1 MTERIEC
8 CVIGAG
14 VVGLAVARALAL
26 QGREVIVL
34 ETAETIGTETSSRNS
49 EVIHAGIY
57 YPKDSLKAKFCVQGK
72 HMLYAYCKK
81 HGIAHAACGKLIVA
95 SVASQEQT
103 LESIRSRAIANG
115 VDDLEW
121 LGANSVSALEP
132 DIRATAALLS
142 PSTGIIDSHSYMLSL
157 QGEAEEAGMMIAF
170 GSPVTG
176 GEIEASGIR
185 LDVGRGQPMSITA
198 DFVVNSAGLH
208 APAVAGS
215 ISGIEKAF
223 VPNAY
228 YAKGN
233 YFVHAG
239 PTPFKH
245 LIYPVPEEGGLGVH
259 VTLDLQ
265 GNARFGPD
273 VEWQDD
279 TNYDVDPSRADVF
292 YDAVRQYWPDLK
304 DGALLPGYAGVRPK
318 ISGPGMEAADFVVS
332 GPRDHGI
339 KGLVNLFGIESP
351 GLTASLAIA
360 QAVAAQLEN

>member
-14 VVGLAVARALAL
+14 VVGLAIARALAL

-57 YPKDSLKAKFCVQGK
+57 YPKDSLKAEFCVKGRHQ
-72 HMLYAYCKK
+72 LYDYCRT
-81 HGIAHAACGKLIVA
+81 HGIAHANCGKLIVA
-95 SVASQEQT
+95 SVSSQEQT
-103 LESIRSRAIANG
+103 LEGIQSRALANG

-142 PSTGIIDSHSYMLSL
+142 PSTGIIDSHGYMLSL
-157 QGEAEEAGMMIAF
+157 QGEAEEAGTMIAF
-170 GSPVTG
+170 GSPVVG
-176 GEIEASGIR
+176 GQVEASGIR
-185 LDVGRGQPMSITA
+185 LDVGGDQPMSITG
-198 DFVVNSAGLH
+198 DIVINSAGLH
-208 APAVAGS
+208 APEVAGS
-215 ISGIEKAF
+215 ISGIEKTF
-223 VPNAY
+223 VPQAY

-239 PTPFKH
+239 RTPFKH

-273 VEWQDD
+273 VEWRDD
-279 TNYDVDPSRADVF
+279 INYDVDLARADVF
-292 YDAVRQYWPDLK
+292 YDAVRQYWPDLR

-318 ISGPGMEAADFVVS
+318 ISGPGMDAADFVLS
-332 GPRDHGI
+332 GPSDHGI

-360 QAVAAQLEN
+360 DAVAAQVEN